1 MPGVLC
7 AKSVLRGS
15 YSELTSVYAKLR
27 EWVENEGYKL
37 TNPPYEVYVT
47 DPHQV
52 TIPKDLVTEVYF
64 PVKKK

>member
-1 MPGVLC
+1 MCEVCFKGLIF
-7 AKSVLRGS
+7 RINI
-15 YSELTSVYAKLR
+15 SVYAKLR